1 MSLLAIDLGLHM
13 GFAEYDSTG
22 RLTRY
27 GSRHFPTRGALKAAV
42 FPMLQEVEHLDWLY
56 AEGSRSLAHPFLKE
70 ASRRGASTRLVAA
83 ETWRPDILLQREQRT
98 GAIAKTNADR
108 LAREIIRSD
117 GLPGPTS
124 LRHDAAE
131 AILLGLWA
139 VRELGWRP

>member
-1 MSLLAIDLGLHM
+1 MSLLALDLGLHM
-13 GFAEYDSTG
+13 GFAEYDSSG

-42 FPMLQEVEHLDWLY
+42 FPMLLEVRDLEWLY
-56 AEGSRSLAHPFLKE
+56 AEGSRSLAHPWLKE
-70 ASRRGASTRLVAA
+70 ATKRGASTRLVAA
-83 ETWRPDILLQREQRT
+83 ETWRPDILLPREQRT
-98 GAIAKTNADR
+98 GALAKTHADR
-108 LAREIIRSD
+108 VARDVIRSD

-139 VRELGWRP
+139 VRELGWRS